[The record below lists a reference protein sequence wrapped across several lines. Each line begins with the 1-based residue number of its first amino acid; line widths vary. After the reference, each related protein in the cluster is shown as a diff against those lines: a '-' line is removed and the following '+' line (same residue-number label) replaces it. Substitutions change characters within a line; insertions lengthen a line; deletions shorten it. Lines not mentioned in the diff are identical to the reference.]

1 MAIKKIVVKN
11 IGACLIRI
19 EKQDLKPDD
28 VLEVSEAQVNSQAF
42 KYLFLR
48 KELEFEDD
56 PKRTREYIAEIKKAA
71 KVKPEKEVKDI
82 EDLETGKEYK

>member
-1 MAIKKIVVKN
+1 MAIKKIAVKN

-56 PKRTREYIAEIKKAA
+56 PKRTREYIAEIKKVA
-71 KVKPEKEVKDI
+71 KVKPEKAVKDI

>member
-1 MAIKKIVVKN
+1 MAKKNVIKN
-11 IGACLIRI
+11 IGACLVRI
-19 EKQDLKPDD
+19 EKQDLKPDGT
-28 VLEVSEAQVNSQAF
+28 LEVTEEQIKSQAF

-48 KELEFEDD
+48 KDIEFDDD

-82 EDLETGKEYK
+82 EELETGKEYK